1 MQDLKDYIHSK
12 RPNLSNSSLITYTS
26 ILKNLYHKVFGND
39 VDFHKFDDAQ
49 SILHY
54 LKDIPP
60 NKRKTILSAL
70 VIITDKKEYRDLMMQ
85 DVQDYNKD
93 IAKQE
98 KSPEQIASWVN
109 SDEIKE
115 IWEDLKRNAELLYKK
130 KTLTPSDLQEIQ
142 SYIIIS
148 LLGGIFIPPRR
159 SKDYVDFMIKDIDKS
174 KDNYVEKNKMFFNSY
189 KTAKTYGCQIIDIP
203 RALQTILKKWININP
218 TRTLLFDAN
227 MNPLSSVK
235 LNQRI
240 NKIFHEKKVSVN
252 ALRHSYLTD
261 KYKQHSEVDKQLSK
275 DMTEMGSSKAMADTY
290 IKLK

>member
-39 VDFHKFDDAQ
+39 IDFHKFDDAQ

-54 LKDIPP
+54 LQDMPP

-70 VIITDKKEYRDLMMQ
+70 VIITDNKQYRDLMME
-85 DVQDYNKD
+85 DVQQYNKE
-93 IAKQE
+93 ILRQE
-98 KSPEQIASWVN
+98 KTPEQQANWVN
-109 SDEIKE
+109 GDEIKE
-115 IWEDLKRNAELLYKK
+115 IYDELKRNAELLYKK
-130 KTLTPSDLQEIQ
+130 KTLTPSDLQQIQ
-142 SYIIIS
+142 NYIIIS
-148 LLGGIFIPPRR
+148 LLGGIYIPPRR
-159 SKDYVDFMIKDIDKS
+159 SKDYVDMVTKDIDRN
-174 KDNYVEKNKMFFNSY
+174 KDNYIEKNKMYFNSY

-203 RALQTILKKWININP
+203 RALQTILKKWVNINP
-218 TRTLLFDAN
+218 TKTLLFDTN
-227 MNPLSSVK
+227 MNALSSVK

-261 KYKQHSEVDKQLSK
+261 KYKQHSEIDKELSR
-275 DMTEMGSSKAMADTY
+275 DMTEMGSSRGMADTY
-290 IKLK
+290 MKLN